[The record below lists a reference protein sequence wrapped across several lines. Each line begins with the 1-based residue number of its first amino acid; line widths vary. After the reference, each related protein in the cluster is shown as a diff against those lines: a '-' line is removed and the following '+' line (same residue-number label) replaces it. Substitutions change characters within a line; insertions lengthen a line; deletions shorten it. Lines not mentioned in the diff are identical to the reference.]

1 MMTENEPGDT
11 EPGRANQQIPELG
24 RHLIRV
30 LHVEDDP
37 NCREAIADQLS
48 DHGFVVRSFAD
59 AMSLANGL
67 AVSSEADIIL
77 LDWDLPDVSG
87 IELLV
92 ELRQAGVNL
101 PVVFLTGYGFT
112 AQENLAFE
120 TGAIDFIDK
129 ARGVEILARRLRRL
143 LKAPKS
149 AAAPPSASLVVCG
162 KLVLNPNV
170 SRAYWNDF
178 DVGLTLV
185 EYNIVHLLASNAGR
199 RVTYR
204 AIYDRVHYEGF
215 IGGSGEAGYR
225 INVRGIIK
233 RIRKKFLQCDETF
246 AEIDNFVGL
255 GYRWANPTG
264 AG

>member
-1 MMTENEPGDT
+1 MNEIEHGET
-11 EPGRANQQIPELG
+11 GRTNQQIAGL
-24 RHLIRV
+24 RRDLIGI

-37 NCREAIADQLS
+37 SYREAIADQLS

-59 AMSLANGL
+59 AKSLADGL
-67 AVSSEADIIL
+67 AISSEADIIL

-92 ELRQAGVNL
+92 ALRQCGVNQ

-120 TGAIDFIDK
+120 TGAVDFIDK

-143 LKAPKS
+143 LRAPKS

-170 SRAYWNDF
+170 SRAYWNDV

-185 EYNIVHLLASNAGR
+185 EYNIAHLLASNAGR
-199 RVTYR
+199 WMTYR

-215 IGGSGEAGYR
+215 IGGGGEDGYR
-225 INVRGIIK
+225 TNVRGII
-233 RIRKKFLQCDETF
+233 RRMRKKFLQCDETF

-255 GYRWANPTG
+255 GYRWANV